1 MNPRQ
6 RLVLLTLP
14 VFALAGCA
22 EDSAQP
28 NGDPNPATQSANPT
42 DSEDSAPSTR
52 QPGTV
57 DLSTF
62 SDPAPTGKAGQPRGL
77 YIDADTVDRTDADEV
92 ARVFALTKL
101 SPDTQIDV
109 TPADADR
116 RAAEWMT
123 DEYAESQTKPRD
135 STGGADWIALAANE
149 GYQSAELADTAAM
162 QDGLIT
168 TGPEDLTAERPYIAT
183 ISENGYDMP
192 KETFAVVVYLTRTQ
206 PGADWGVYDWYQE
219 TTYE

>member
-1 MNPRQ
+1 MNRRH
-6 RLVLLTLP
+6 RLVLLALP

-22 EDSAQP
+22 DDSAQP
-28 NGDPNPATQSANPT
+28 NGDPNSATQSANPT
-42 DSEDSAPSTR
+42 DSADSAPSTQ

-62 SDPAPTGKAGQPRGL
+62 SDPAPTGIAGQPRGL
-77 YIDADTVDRTDADEV
+77 DLDPASVDRSDADQV
-92 ARVFALTKL
+92 AEAFALTKL
-101 SPDTQIDV
+101 SPDTEIDI

-162 QDGLIT
+162 EDGLIT
-168 TGPEDLTAERPYIAT
+168 TGPQDLTTERPYIAT
-183 ISENGYDMP
+183 TTAIDADLPE
-192 KETFAVVVYLTRTQ
+192 ETFAVVVYLTRTQ